1 MKLII
6 ENWRNFKNEQS
17 FRGPTDDPSFS
28 DPGYN
33 EPEDFTPLSDEI
45 TAMLDKAA
53 REGPVTLPTGKVLSY
68 NGAGDQFI
76 LDGEVFA
83 NGYNEAE
90 DLLYTELEGLEE
102 QISQLVYEEIQR
114 MIDQGLID
122 EGLMDFA
129 KNIGSKAKMGMAGL
143 GMMAAAGAVP
153 STAQAEISP
162 SPAAAQITQVMNKK
176 MNKLG
181 LKDPHTLDVKV
192 FDSDAGVL
200 KLANAVSNLTKTV
213 GTSTKGDKDI
223 VNMVTN
229 TVIKIADKIGDD
241 QKTTNNMSIN
251 SAADIISDK
260 IDDIAAQKAKAA
272 ESELVVSKDGKSAVS
287 KTGFSK
293 INGVSSRLRAKQ
305 ERVADL
311 KAKAEK
317 TLGGEVNFKM
327 QGGKAVFTRK

>member
-83 NGYNEAE
+83 NGYDEAE

-162 SPAAAQITQVMNKK
+162 SQAAAQITQVMNKK

-181 LKDPHTLDVKV
+181 FKDPNTIDVKV
-192 FDSDAGVL
+192 SDSDAGVL

-213 GTSTKGDKDI
+213 GTNTKGDKDI

-229 TVIKIADKIGDD
+229 KVIKIADKIGDD

-251 SAADIISDK
+251 SAADVISNQ
-260 IDDIAAQKAKAA
+260 IDNIVAQKAKSA

-287 KTGFSK
+287 KTGFKK

-317 TLGGEVNFKM
+317 ALGGEVNFKM

>member
-83 NGYNEAE
+83 NGYDEAE

-129 KNIGSKAKMGMAGL
+129 KNIGSKANSDFR
-143 GMMAAAGAVP
+143 P
-153 STAQAEISP
+153 
-162 SPAAAQITQVMNKK
+162 
-176 MNKLG
+176 
-181 LKDPHTLDVKV
+181 VKPPC
-192 FDSDAGVL
+192 
-200 KLANAVSNLTKTV
+200 
-213 GTSTKGDKDI
+213 
-223 VNMVTN
+223 
-229 TVIKIADKIGDD
+229 
-241 QKTTNNMSIN
+241 
-251 SAADIISDK
+251 
-260 IDDIAAQKAKAA
+260 
-272 ESELVVSKDGKSAVS
+272 
-287 KTGFSK
+287 
-293 INGVSSRLRAKQ
+293 
-305 ERVADL
+305 
-311 KAKAEK
+311 
-317 TLGGEVNFKM
+317 
-327 QGGKAVFTRK
+327 